1 VEITVTNM
9 WRQLNLIHDY
19 VEITVTNMW
28 RQLNLIHD
36 YVEITVTHVL
46 RGHLWDKERVAL

>member
-1 VEITVTNM
+1 M

-46 RGHLWDKERVAL
+46 RGHLWDKGRVAL